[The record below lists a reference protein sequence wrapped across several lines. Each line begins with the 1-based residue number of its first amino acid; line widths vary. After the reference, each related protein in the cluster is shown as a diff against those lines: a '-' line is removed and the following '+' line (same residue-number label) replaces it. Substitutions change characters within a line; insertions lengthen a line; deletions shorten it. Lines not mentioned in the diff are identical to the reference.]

1 MAFTRYHDD
10 TARIQKQLQIS
21 TNAGI
26 YQLTAPGQ
34 GLDLPYMEDPQ
45 IRLQK
50 WGANFDNNII
60 TMESDLRGLTRKYNK
75 DLPDINDHNKH
86 EAAPNAPYFKT
97 QQPLVEAVLVTT
109 RSGGRRGRSSVK
121 RDTALAKL
129 RALIAVGEFTRDGIN
144 EMSDGE
150 LIYQT
155 GAKRTTAREARTR
168 LLSE

>member
-1 MAFTRYHDD
+1 MSAAEFAQWIAKCGHTPP
-10 TARIQKQLQIS
+10 KFWGQI
-21 TNAGI
+21 N
-26 YQLTAPGQ
+26 L
-34 GLDLPYMEDPQ
+34 
-45 IRLQK
+45 
-50 WGANFDNNII
+50 
-60 TMESDLRGLTRKYNK
+60 
-75 DLPDINDHNKH
+75 
-86 EAAPNAPYFKT
+86 EAA